1 MSKHTAF
8 NAAAA
13 AGRVLMSIIFLLSGF
28 QKLTKFSGTAV
39 YMASQGL
46 PVPDLAAL
54 VAIVVECIGG
64 LFVLVGFQTRVVGL
78 VLAVWCIATAL
89 VAHTN
94 FSDANQMIHFLKN
107 LAMAGGF
114 LQLAAFGGGA
124 WSTDFRLARARRARI
139 SLADGRIRHGLHGHQ

>member
-1 MSKHTAF
+1 MTHAAP

-28 QKLTKFSGTAV
+28 QKLGGFSGTAA
-39 YMASQGL
+39 YMASEGL
-46 PVPDLAAL
+46 PAPDLAAL
-54 VAIVVECIGG
+54 VAIVVECVGG
-64 LFVLVGFQTRVVGL
+64 LLVLIGYRTRVVGL

-89 VAHTN
+89 IAHTN
-94 FSDANQMIHFLKN
+94 FADPNQMVHFLKN

-124 WSTDFRLARARRARI
+124 WSIDFRSVRPPGAM
-139 SLADGRIRHGLHGHQ
+139 

>member
-1 MSKHTAF
+1 MSHAAP

-28 QKLTKFSGTAV
+28 QKLSGFSGTAA
-39 YMASQGL
+39 YMASEGL
-46 PVPDLAAL
+46 PAPDLAAL

-64 LFVLVGFQTRVVGL
+64 LLVLIGYRTRVVGL

-89 VAHTN
+89 IAHDN
-94 FSDANQMIHFLKN
+94 FADPNQVVHFLKN

-124 WSTDFRLARARRARI
+124 WSIDFRSVRTLGAM
-139 SLADGRIRHGLHGHQ
+139 

>member
-1 MSKHTAF
+1 MSHAAP

-13 AGRVLMSIIFLLSGF
+13 AGRILMSIIFLLSGF
-28 QKLTKFSGTAV
+28 QKLSGFSGTAA

-46 PVPDLAAL
+46 PAPDLAAL
-54 VAIVVECIGG
+54 IAIVVECIGG
-64 LFVLVGFQTRVVGL
+64 LLILIGYRTRVVGL

-89 VAHTN
+89 IAHTN
-94 FSDANQMIHFLKN
+94 FADPNQMVHFLKN

-124 WSTDFRLARARRARI
+124 WSIDFRSGRALSAM
-139 SLADGRIRHGLHGHQ
+139 

>member
-1 MSKHTAF
+1 MSHAAP

-28 QKLTKFSGTAV
+28 QKLTRFSGTTA

-46 PVPDLAAL
+46 PAPDLAAL

-64 LFVLVGFQTRVVGL
+64 LLILIGYRTRVVGL

-89 VAHTN
+89 IAHTN
-94 FSDANQMIHFLKN
+94 FADPNQMVHFLKN

-124 WSTDFRLARARRARI
+124 WSIDFRSVRALQGAV
-139 SLADGRIRHGLHGHQ
+139 

>member
-1 MSKHTAF
+1 MSHAAP

-13 AGRVLMSIIFLLSGF
+13 AGRILMSIIFLLSGF
-28 QKLTKFSGTAV
+28 QKLSGFSGTAA

-46 PVPDLAAL
+46 PAPDLAAL
-54 VAIVVECIGG
+54 IAIVVECIGG
-64 LFVLVGFQTRVVGL
+64 LLILIGYRTRVVGL

-89 VAHTN
+89 IAHTN
-94 FSDANQMIHFLKN
+94 FADPNQMIHFLKN

-124 WSTDFRLARARRARI
+124 WSIDFRSARALSAM
-139 SLADGRIRHGLHGHQ
+139 

>member
-1 MSKHTAF
+1 MWHAAP

-28 QKLTKFSGTAV
+28 QKLATFSGTAA

-46 PVPDLAAL
+46 PAPDLAAL
-54 VAIVVECIGG
+54 LAIVVECIGG
-64 LFVLVGFQTRVVGL
+64 LLVLIGYRTRIVGL
-78 VLAVWCIATAL
+78 VLAAWCIATAL
-89 VAHTN
+89 IAHAN
-94 FSDANQMIHFLKN
+94 FADPNQMVHFLKN

-124 WSTDFRLARARRARI
+124 WSIDFRSVRALQGA
-139 SLADGRIRHGLHGHQ
+139 A

>member
-1 MSKHTAF
+1 MSHAAP

-28 QKLTKFSGTAV
+28 QKLSGFSGTAA
-39 YMASQGL
+39 YMASEGL
-46 PVPDLAAL
+46 PAPELAAL

-64 LFVLVGFQTRVVGL
+64 LLVLIGYRTRVVGL

-89 VAHTN
+89 IAHNN
-94 FSDANQMIHFLKN
+94 FADPNQVVHFLKN

-124 WSTDFRLARARRARI
+124 WSIDFRSVRTPGAM
-139 SLADGRIRHGLHGHQ
+139 